1 MHLDFIKTP
10 FTNNPSMQKYSGDLI
25 NKLPRTRYIEEKT
38 NQISLRES
46 DLCGETELFQKLQL
60 LDKVSTLLD
69 IQKFKTI
76 KDLSTEIEEDIAV
89 MHKGRLEA
97 ISFCF
102 PSGWIPT
109 EALGQDFAFLHEPV
123 ADNDLLIKSSQK
135 LSKYMCNHT
144 IQRWVWNVTTIEELS
159 NHPTTN
165 RPELKSFDDL
175 YFRLETQISAP
186 VDEDTSLFLVLVEV
200 FPLNEVWNISILKSI
215 NSMSESVLEY
225 KNLIEIKKYLNSLKF
240 Y

>member
-1 MHLDFIKTP
+1 M
-10 FTNNPSMQKYSGDLI
+10 
-25 NKLPRTRYIEEKT
+25 EKF
-38 NQISLRES
+38 N
-46 DLCGETELFQKLQL
+46 
-60 LDKVSTLLD
+60 TL
-69 IQKFKTI
+69 

-89 MHKGRLEA
+89 MHKGKLEA

-144 IQRWVWNVTTIEELS
+144 IQRWVWNVTTIEDLS
-159 NHPTTN
+159 NHPIIN
-165 RPELKSFDDL
+165 RPELTNFDDL

-200 FPLNEVWNISILKSI
+200 FPLGEVWNISILKSI
-215 NSMSESVLEY
+215 NSMSESVLKY

-240 Y
+240 

>member
-1 MHLDFIKTP
+1 
-10 FTNNPSMQKYSGDLI
+10 MQKYSGDLI
-25 NKLPRTRYIEEKT
+25 NKSPRSKYIEEKI
-38 NQISLRES
+38 NQLSLRES
-46 DLCGETELFQKLQL
+46 ELCGETELFQKLQL
-60 LDKVSTLLD
+60 LDKVSTLLEMG
-69 IQKFKTI
+69 KYKTI

-123 ADNDLLIKSSQK
+123 ADNDLLIKSSHK

-144 IQRWVWNVTTIEELS
+144 IQRWVWNVTTIEDLS

-165 RPELKSFDDL
+165 RPQLTNFDDL

-186 VDEDTSLFLVLVEV
+186 VDADTSLFLVLVEV

-215 NSMSESVLEY
+215 NSMSESILEY

>member
-1 MHLDFIKTP
+1 
-10 FTNNPSMQKYSGDLI
+10 MQKYSGNLI
-25 NKLPRTRYIEEKT
+25 NKLPRSKYIEEKI
-38 NQISLRES
+38 NQLSLRES
-46 DLCGETELFQKLQL
+46 ELCGETELFQKLQL
-60 LDKVSTLLD
+60 LDKVSTLLEME
-69 IQKFKTI
+69 KFKTI
-76 KDLSTEIEEDIAV
+76 KALSTEIEEDIAV

-144 IQRWVWNVTTIEELS
+144 IQRWVWNVTTIEDLS
-159 NHPTTN
+159 NHPAIS
-165 RPELKSFDDL
+165 RPELNSFDDL
-175 YFRLETQISAP
+175 YFRLESQISAP
-186 VDEDTSLFLVLVEV
+186 IDEDTSLFLVLVEV
-200 FPLNEVWNISILKSI
+200 FPLNEVWNNSILKSI

-240 Y
+240 

>member
-1 MHLDFIKTP
+1 
-10 FTNNPSMQKYSGDLI
+10 MQKYSGNLI
-25 NKLPRTRYIEEKT
+25 NKLPRSKYIEEKI
-38 NQISLRES
+38 NQLSLRES
-46 DLCGETELFQKLQL
+46 ELCGETELFQKLQL
-60 LDKVSTLLD
+60 LDKVSTLLEME
-69 IQKFKTI
+69 KFKTI

-109 EALGQDFAFLHEPV
+109 EALRQDFALLHEPV

-144 IQRWVWNVTTIEELS
+144 IQRWVWNVTTIEDLS
-159 NHPTTN
+159 NHPTIN
-165 RPELKSFDDL
+165 RPKLTSFDDL
-175 YFRLETQISAP
+175 YFRLESQISAP
-186 VDEDTSLFLVLVEV
+186 IDEDTSLFLVLVEV
-200 FPLNEVWNISILKSI
+200 FPLNEVWNNSILKSI

-240 Y
+240 

>member
-25 NKLPRTRYIEEKT
+25 NKLPRPKYIEEKM
-38 NQISLRES
+38 NQISLRKSE
-46 DLCGETELFQKLQL
+46 LCGETELFQKLQL
-60 LDKVSTLLD
+60 LDKVSTLLEME
-69 IQKFKTI
+69 KFKTI

-144 IQRWVWNVTTIEELS
+144 IQRWVWNVTTIEDLS
-159 NHPTTN
+159 NHPTIS
-165 RPELKSFDDL
+165 RPELSSFDDL

-240 Y
+240 